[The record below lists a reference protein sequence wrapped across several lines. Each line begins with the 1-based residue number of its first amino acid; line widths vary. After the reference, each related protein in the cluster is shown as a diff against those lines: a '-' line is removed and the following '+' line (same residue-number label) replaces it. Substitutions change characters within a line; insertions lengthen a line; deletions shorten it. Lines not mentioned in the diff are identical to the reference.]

1 MQHGFVCAG
10 CQEFLVQPDKA
21 VTDPCRV
28 TREGRTIVLSAESGC
43 LLCKALVRYLHR
55 RRGRVDSCWEIH
67 ISFSADEPD
76 TILIDESGEYSLQST
91 THSLP
96 LLPTSSYSVPIDW
109 FYQRLEFQVSQS
121 NPSPDQLALPT
132 LPENTSDR
140 RCMAQASAWFEK
152 CSETHKRC
160 NQLSNIQ
167 DVETM
172 PSRLLAVSTQTVK
185 VVAPACAGDI
195 KAPVYM
201 TISHKWQNPMPKL
214 LQCNIK
220 KLEWGVNV
228 FEFPQLFQDA
238 FTLAKALQIPYVWID
253 ALCIIQDDEADK
265 ASEISRMDHIY
276 QNAVLN
282 VGATGAADAARPPAD
297 SDWMPDSATKGKC
310 ESEMHEES
318 NVDCS
323 TDVTNDWRL
332 RDQDRTSAE
341 RDDWFALQRSPASPS
356 LDLPGFGSGQK
367 QPQGLS
373 SGLFATRDP
382 LVYSPLAVTI
392 KRKGREYS
400 GILYDGYHADDFQ
413 GSALFK
419 RGWVLQERLLSP
431 RTVCFGEQMVWEC
444 SELVACETFP
454 FGFPWYFP
462 ESNLRLGRIFTEYN
476 ESTKQYEQHKA
487 WLNVVKA
494 FSKCQLTYDSDF
506 FPALSGLAHHF
517 QVSLQDEYCA
527 GLWRNDFIA
536 GLCWF
541 RDDQEL
547 NQYSPF
553 PNGYRGKLSF
563 HHTAF
568 APPLISLA
576 PSWSWASVKFPVN
589 FIDLDYPDNSAES
602 GYTCIG
608 RIEEIDVTPSGPN
621 LLGCI
626 SSARVH
632 ISGHLRKGLRQVS
645 ERNIR
650 RSWEDNAEQ
659 HEWFDTGYGGKDFLI
674 RDMSA
679 AYFLLLVQDE
689 RTSLAIGDDHY
700 VCIKRLIGI
709 IVEPVDESRT
719 TWRRIG
725 AFDHPHPR
733 WMGQKGIPDYPE
745 FRNWDPNNYEKHAIT
760 LI

>member
-1 MQHGFVCAG
+1 MWKQCHRA
-10 CQEFLVQPDKA
+10 
-21 VTDPCRV
+21 
-28 TREGRTIVLSAESGC
+28 C
-43 LLCKALVRYLHR
+43 LR
-55 RRGRVDSCWEIH
+55 
-67 ISFSADEPD
+67 
-76 TILIDESGEYSLQST
+76 
-91 THSLP
+91 
-96 LLPTSSYSVPIDW
+96 
-109 FYQRLEFQVSQS
+109 
-121 NPSPDQLALPT
+121 
-132 LPENTSDR
+132 
-140 RCMAQASAWFEK
+140 
-152 CSETHKRC
+152 
-160 NQLSNIQ
+160 
-167 DVETM
+167 
-172 PSRLLAVSTQTVK
+172 
-185 VVAPACAGDI
+185 
-195 KAPVYM
+195 
-201 TISHKWQNPMPKL
+201 HKWQNPMPKL

-431 RTVCFGEQMVWEC
+431 RT
-444 SELVACETFP
+444 
-454 FGFPWYFP
+454 
-462 ESNLRLGRIFTEYN
+462 
-476 ESTKQYEQHKA
+476 
-487 WLNVVKA
+487 
-494 FSKCQLTYDSDF
+494 
-506 FPALSGLAHHF
+506 
-517 QVSLQDEYCA
+517 DEYCA

-553 PNGYRGKLSF
+553 PNGYR
-563 HHTAF
+563 AQ
-568 APPLISLA
+568 
-576 PSWSWASVKFPVN
+576 
-589 FIDLDYPDNSAES
+589 
-602 GYTCIG
+602 
-608 RIEEIDVTPSGPN
+608 N
-621 LLGCI
+621 LGIRVLGE
-626 SSARVH
+626 
-632 ISGHLRKGLRQVS
+632 LRKSTLHPLVP
-645 ERNIR
+645 I
-650 RSWEDNAEQ
+650 
-659 HEWFDTGYGGKDFLI
+659 FL
-674 RDMSA
+674 A
-679 AYFLLLVQDE
+679 ASHPLVF
-689 RTSLAIGDDHY
+689 TSPATFA
-700 VCIKRLIGI
+700 K
-709 IVEPVDESRT
+709 
-719 TWRRIG
+719 
-725 AFDHPHPR
+725 AFDKY
-733 WMGQKGIPDYPE
+733 Q
-745 FRNWDPNNYEKHAIT
+745 NVT
-760 LI
+760 